1 MLKKS
6 KYSEMGKKPN
16 RVVRFRIEN
25 EKFLEQMA
33 QEEGIVALESGIL
46 IRELQKGNGL
56 RSP

>member
-16 RVVRFRIEN
+16 RVVRYRIEN

-33 QEEGIVALESGIL
+33 QEEGIVALERRGTACGV
-46 IRELQKGNGL
+46 RN
-56 RSP
+56 